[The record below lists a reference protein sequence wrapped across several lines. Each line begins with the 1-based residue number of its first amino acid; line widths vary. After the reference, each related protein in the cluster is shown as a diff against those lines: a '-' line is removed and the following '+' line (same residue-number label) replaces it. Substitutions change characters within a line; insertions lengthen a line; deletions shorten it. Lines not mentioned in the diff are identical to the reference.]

1 MLLSCFQQSIKA
13 LVLGSVLVL
22 PIWWRQKEVLKEGF
36 QKRCDSSLLFS
47 IKVRFHS
54 FKERPLPVVAALVL
68 TSLVKTGL
76 QLISDWKTSFEKN
89 PVLFSALASKLN
101 TGRRRA
107 NA

>member
-1 MLLSCFQQSIKA
+1 MLLSCFHQSIKA

-36 QKRCDSSLLFS
+36 QKRCDNSLLFS

-54 FKERPLPVVAALVL
+54 FKERPLPVVAVLVL